1 MTFLGSCYTY
11 FMTFLVLA
19 LLAWSFR
26 QGFLSASRD
35 EREAQDR
42 FVAMLQERWHNPSY
56 RRTTFLPPT
65 AEVEDARPCRSA
77 TPSTVVLPAFVDVT
91 EVDA

>member
-35 EREAQDR
+35 EREAQER
-42 FVAMLQERWHNPSY
+42 FIIMLQDRWRTPSY
-56 RRTTFLPPT
+56 RRTTFLPPP
-65 AEVEDARPCRSA
+65 AVVEDVRPPRSA
-77 TPSTVVLPAFVDVT
+77 TPSTVELPAFVDVT
-91 EVDA
+91 RVDA